1 MLQEYKEIP
10 DSEQND
16 PKVEKIHKL
25 IHANIELE
33 AKVTRMFTALSQKIQ
48 AQQEK
53 DKQTR
58 QQFNSVMLQLSVVQK
73 REMR

>member
-10 DSEQND
+10 DLEQND

-33 AKVTRMFTALSQKIQ
+33 TKVTRMFTALSQKIQ

-58 QQFNSVMLQLSVVQK
+58 QQFNSVMLQLSMVQK

>member
-10 DSEQND
+10 DLEQND
-16 PKVEKIHKL
+16 PKVEKIYKL

-33 AKVTRMFTALSQKIQ
+33 TKVTRMFTALSQKIQ

-58 QQFNSVMLQLSVVQK
+58 Q
-73 REMR
+73 